1 MTQVTT
7 KQNRRE
13 QILQALA
20 LMLEE
25 DSGKRI
31 TTASLARQVG
41 VSEAALYRHFPS
53 KARMFEGLIEFIES
67 TLFERIR
74 LILDETQ
81 EALPRCQHILMLLL
95 GFAEKNPG
103 LCRLLNGDALTG
115 ETARLRVRMGQLF
128 ERLETQLKQV
138 LREAEL
144 REGLRPS
151 LPVPAAANL
160 LLAYAEGRIGQYV
173 RSDFRRRPTDQ
184 WDTQWAHLS
193 RELLSEVAQTQAC

>member
-74 LILDETQ
+74 LILDDTQ

-144 REGLRPS
+144 REGMRPS

-173 RSDFRRRPTDQ
+173 RSDFRRRPTEQ

-193 RELLSEVAQTQAC
+193 RELLAGVAQPQAG